1 MTVDLQ
7 PKGRIGLNE
16 EWQWVLD
23 GITLETRKKLQ
34 IQIGGHWILGT
45 LFKSKDGELF
55 WSSWLDSVSIP
66 VNYYIRA
73 RWPKE
78 V

>member
-1 MTVDLQ
+1 MTADMQ

-16 EWQWVLD
+16 QWQWVLD
-23 GITLETRKKLQ
+23 GIVLETRKMLQ
-34 IQIGGHWILGT
+34 VRIGGHWILGT
-45 LFKSKDGELF
+45 LIRAKDGELF

-66 VNYYIRA
+66 VTYFIRA

>member
-1 MTVDLQ
+1 VTVNLQ

-16 EWQWVLD
+16 KWQWVLD
-23 GITLETRKKLQ
+23 GIVLESRKMLQ
-34 IQIGGHWILGT
+34 IQIGGHWILGM
-45 LFKSKDGELF
+45 LFKSKDGELY
-55 WSSWLDSVSIP
+55 WSAWLDSVSIP

>member
-1 MTVDLQ
+1 MKADLQ
-7 PKGRIGLNE
+7 PKGRIGLDE
-16 EWQWVLD
+16 HWQWVLD
-23 GITLETRKKLQ
+23 GIVLESRKMLQ
-34 IQIGGHWILGT
+34 IKIGGYWILGT
-45 LFKSKDGELF
+45 LIKSKEGELF

-66 VNYYIRA
+66 VTYFILA

>member
-16 EWQWVLD
+16 KWQWVLD
-23 GITLETRKKLQ
+23 GTVLESRKMLQ
-34 IQIGGHWILGT
+34 IQIGGHWILGM
-45 LFKSKDGELF
+45 LIQSKHGELF
-55 WSSWLDSVSIP
+55 WSSWLDSVSVP
-66 VNYYIRA
+66 VTYYIRA

>member
-16 EWQWVLD
+16 KWQWVLD
-23 GITLETRKKLQ
+23 GIVLESRKMLQ
-34 IQIGGHWILGT
+34 IQIGGHWILGM

-55 WSSWLDSVSIP
+55 WSSWLDSVSVP
-66 VNYYIRA
+66 VTYYIRA